1 MSHRVMKARLIFASW
16 ALWLGASATSLPW
29 AHAQERVRAYYPGI
43 SGSQVPLFVASDLG
57 LFKKHGLDVDV
68 VFISGAAGTAAQLAG
83 EVQFGIGQSFTTI
96 TGALA
101 GADTVIAATYLNK
114 LLFSFVTTPE
124 IARPSDLIGKK
135 IGVQSIGS
143 LNSLTVSMAL
153 REWGIDESKVFVL
166 RAGEIGPRLQALLA
180 GNLDATIVTTAEV
193 RRARAAGLRILGD
206 LRSLR
211 GSFPLASVTVR
222 KSYLQTKRNAA
233 KKFLMAFSEGIHLFQ
248 TDKEQGL
255 KSITKWMKIRE
266 RDTLEDIYQA
276 FAPMMSLPP
285 KTDLG
290 GVQSILDFL
299 AKSRPE
305 AKKAGPQDVV
315 DEGILIELEREG
327 FFKALLKEVKKP

>member
-1 MSHRVMKARLIFASW
+1 MSHRLMKARLIFATW
-16 ALWLGASATSLPW
+16 ALWLGASAISLPW
-29 AHAQERVRAYYPGI
+29 AHAQERARAYYPGI
-43 SGSQVPLFVASDLG
+43 GGPQVPLFVASDLG
-57 LFKKHGLDVDV
+57 LFKKYGLDVDV
-68 VFISGAAGTAAQLAG
+68 VFIMGAAGTAAQLAG
-83 EVQFGIGQSFTTI
+83 EVHFGVGQSFTTI

-101 GADTVIAATYLNK
+101 GADTVIASTYLNK
-114 LLFSFVTTPE
+114 LLYSFVTTPE
-124 IARPSDLIGKK
+124 ITRPSDLIGKK

-153 REWGIDESKVFVL
+153 QEWGVDESKVFVL
-166 RAGEIGPRLQALLA
+166 RAGGIGQRLQAVLA

-206 LRSLR
+206 LRTLR

-222 KSYLQTKRNAA
+222 KSYLQTKRDAA

-248 TDKEQGL
+248 TDKEQSL
-255 KSITKWMKIRE
+255 KSVVKWLKISDRE
-266 RDTLEDIYQA
+266 TLEDIYQS

-299 AKSRPE
+299 ATSRPE
-305 AKKAGPQDVV
+305 AKKAGPGDFV
-315 DEGILIELEREG
+315 DEGIIMELEREG
-327 FFKALLKEVKKP
+327 FFKALLRDGKKP